1 MFKMLINKI
10 IAILCMAVVH
20 RTAMASIPTK
30 DLVNDVDDWWRHAV
44 LYQIYPRSFLD
55 TNFDGIGDLRGIT
68 HKLTYL
74 HDTGITAIWLSPI
87 FQAPTDNFGYGITD
101 YKDIHHDYGTMQDF
115 EELIRKAK
123 GLNTKIVLDFVPNHT
138 SDQCLWFKKSFSR
151 EKGYED
157 FYVWADG
164 RIDENTGEWL
174 PPNNWN
180 SLVYGSA
187 WSWHPKRQQYYLHH
201 YSAQQPDL
209 NFRNPALIKAIDDVL
224 LFWLDKGV
232 QGFRIIT
239 TNYLYKPSQLTDEP
253 LRGKTNSRDSYDL
266 TENIYSRNQSEVL
279 EMLYHWRSLLDEY
292 SLQNGGP
299 RRILMTDAPSDL
311 KLLANYYESD
321 EGLMGA
327 HIPANFL
334 LLTEVTD
341 KSDARDFAFNIQKW
355 LICMPGGHTANWIM
369 GSHDQPRIGSK
380 FSLDS
385 VDPMNMLLMTLPGV
399 AVTYSGEELGMQDYR
414 AIKWQDTKDPV
425 ALSVGP
431 KFYQSISRDPVRTPF
446 QWSAEKNAGFSKAP
460 RTWLPVHPSYLE
472 HLNLK
477 TQLDDEKSHYKV
489 YKSLIQIRQEPVLRE
504 GRCQVEVV
512 NKWVFAVIS
521 LFATQLFCHR
531 LSRSLKN
538 HRSFITLINVGSKPQ
553 LINVFNILDDVKHL
567 RILISGVYSKYP
579 VGRLFTQNPPG
590 AACRNCLH
598 GSMKFLINKCL
609 CIVKRLKHAWELTLI
624 SGNNSITLAAH
635 EGIVCQLETTNAMTE
650 ERRALMK
657 MLLKSAN
664 IVLVGLLFY
673 KLWNNKWT
681 KLNFNQNAIW

>member
-1 MFKMLINKI
+1 MFKMFINKM
-10 IAILCMAVVH
+10 IAILCMAVAY
-20 RTAMASIPTK
+20 RRAMASIPTK

-44 LYQIYPRSFLD
+44 FYQIYPRSFMD

-87 FQAPTDNFGYGITD
+87 FQAETDNFGYGIAN
-101 YKDIHHDYGTMQDF
+101 YKDIHRDYGTMQDF
-115 EELIRKAK
+115 EELTRKAK
-123 GLNTKIVLDFVPNHT
+123 RLNIKILLDFVPDHT
-138 SDQCLWFKKSFSR
+138 SDQCLWFKKSSSR

-157 FYVWADG
+157 LYVWADG
-164 RIDENTGEWL
+164 RIDENTGERQ

-180 SLVYGSA
+180 SLLHGSA
-187 WSWHPKRQQYYLHH
+187 WSWHPKRQQYYLHQH
-201 YSAQQPDL
+201 TAQQPDL
-209 NFRNPALIKAIDDVL
+209 NFRSPALIEAIDDVL

-232 QGFRIIT
+232 QGFRMIA
-239 TNYLYKPSQLTDEP
+239 TNYLYNPSQFIDEP
-253 LRGKTNSRDSYDL
+253 LRGKTNNRDQYDF
-266 TENIYSRNQSEVL
+266 TENIYSKDQSEVF

-299 RRILMTDAPSDL
+299 CRILMTDAPTDL

-327 HIPANFL
+327 HIPVNYL
-334 LLTEVTD
+334 LLSDITD
-341 KSDARDFAFNIQKW
+341 KSDGRDFAFNIQKW

-385 VDPMNMLLMTLPGV
+385 VDAINMLLMTLPGI

-425 ALSVGP
+425 ALSMGP
-431 KFYQSISRDPVRTPF
+431 KFYQSISKDPVRTPF
-446 QWSAEKNAGFSKAP
+446 QWSAEKNAGFTKLP
-460 RTWLPVHPSYLE
+460 RTWLPVHPNYE
-472 HLNLK
+472 DLNLK

-489 YKSLIQIRQEPVLRE
+489 YKSLIQLRQEVVLRE
-504 GRCQVEVV
+504 GRCQVEVI
-512 NKWVFAVIS
+512 NKWVFAVI
-521 LFATQLFCHR
+521 
-531 LSRSLKN
+531 RSLKN

-567 RILISGVYSKYP
+567 RILITGVYSNYN
-579 VGRLFTQNPPG
+579 VG
-590 AACRNCLH
+590 A
-598 GSMKFLINKCL
+598 
-609 CIVKRLKHAWELTLI
+609 LI
-624 SGNNSITLAAH
+624 SGNNSLTLAAH

>member
-1 MFKMLINKI
+1 
-10 IAILCMAVVH
+10 
-20 RTAMASIPTK
+20 MASIPTK

-44 LYQIYPRSFLD
+44 FYQIYPRSFMD

-87 FQAPTDNFGYGITD
+87 FQAETDNFGYGIAN
-101 YKDIHHDYGTMQDF
+101 YKDIHRDYGTMQDF
-115 EELIRKAK
+115 EELTRKAK
-123 GLNTKIVLDFVPNHT
+123 RLNIKILLDFVPDHT
-138 SDQCLWFKKSFSR
+138 SDQCLWFKKSSSR

-157 FYVWADG
+157 LYVWADG
-164 RIDENTGEWL
+164 RIDENTGERQ

-180 SLVYGSA
+180 SLLYGSA
-187 WSWHPKRQQYYLHH
+187 WSWHPKRQQYYLHQH
-201 YSAQQPDL
+201 TAQQPDL
-209 NFRNPALIKAIDDVL
+209 NFRSPALIEAIDDVL

-232 QGFRIIT
+232 QGFRMIA
-239 TNYLYKPSQLTDEP
+239 TNYLYNPSQFIDEP
-253 LRGKTNSRDSYDL
+253 LRGKTNNRDQYDF
-266 TENIYSRNQSEVL
+266 TENIYSKDQSEVF

-299 RRILMTDAPSDL
+299 CRILMTDAPTDL

-327 HIPANFL
+327 HIPVNYL
-334 LLTEVTD
+334 LLSDITD
-341 KSDARDFAFNIQKW
+341 KSDGRDFAFNIQKW

-385 VDPMNMLLMTLPGV
+385 VDAINMLLMTLPGI

-431 KFYQSISRDPVRTPF
+431 KFYQSISKDPVRTPF
-446 QWSAEKNAGFSKAP
+446 QWSAEKNAGFTKLP
-460 RTWLPVHPSYLE
+460 RTWLPVHPNYE
-472 HLNLK
+472 DLNLK

-489 YKSLIQIRQEPVLRE
+489 YKSLIQLRQELVLRE
-504 GRCQVEVV
+504 GRCQVEVI
-512 NKWVFAVIS
+512 NKWVFAVI
-521 LFATQLFCHR
+521 
-531 LSRSLKN
+531 RSLKN
-538 HRSFITLINVGSKPQ
+538 HCSFITLINVGSKPQ

-567 RILISGVYSKYP
+567 RILITGVYSNYN
-579 VGRLFTQNPPG
+579 VG
-590 AACRNCLH
+590 A
-598 GSMKFLINKCL
+598 
-609 CIVKRLKHAWELTLI
+609 LI
-624 SGNNSITLAAH
+624 SGNNSLTLAAH

>member
-1 MFKMLINKI
+1 MFKMFINKI
-10 IAILCMAVVH
+10 IAILCMAVAH

-44 LYQIYPRSFLD
+44 FYQIYPRSFMD

-87 FQAPTDNFGYGITD
+87 FQAETDNFGYGIAN
-101 YKDIHHDYGTMQDF
+101 YKDIHRDYGTMQDF
-115 EELIRKAK
+115 EELTRKAK
-123 GLNTKIVLDFVPNHT
+123 RLNIKILLDFVPDHT
-138 SDQCLWFKKSFSR
+138 SDQCLWFKKSSSR

-157 FYVWADG
+157 LYVWADG
-164 RIDENTGEWL
+164 RIDENTGERQ

-180 SLVYGSA
+180 SLLYGSA
-187 WSWHPKRQQYYLHH
+187 WSWHPKRQQYYLHQH
-201 YSAQQPDL
+201 TAQQPDL
-209 NFRNPALIKAIDDVL
+209 NFRSPALIEAIDDVL

-232 QGFRIIT
+232 QGFRMIA
-239 TNYLYKPSQLTDEP
+239 TNYLYNPSQFIDEP
-253 LRGKTNSRDSYDL
+253 LRGKTNNRDQYDF
-266 TENIYSRNQSEVL
+266 TENIYSKDQSEVF

-299 RRILMTDAPSDL
+299 CRILMTDAPTDL

-327 HIPANFL
+327 HIPVNYL
-334 LLTEVTD
+334 LLSDITD
-341 KSDARDFAFNIQKW
+341 KSDGRDFAFNIQKW

-385 VDPMNMLLMTLPGV
+385 VDAINMLLMTLPGI

-431 KFYQSISRDPVRTPF
+431 KFYQSISKDPVRTPF
-446 QWSAEKNAGFSKAP
+446 QWSAEKNAGFTKLP
-460 RTWLPVHPSYLE
+460 RTWLPVHPNYE
-472 HLNLK
+472 DLNLK

-489 YKSLIQIRQEPVLRE
+489 YKSLIQLRQELVLRE
-504 GRCQVEVV
+504 GRCQVEVI
-512 NKWVFAVIS
+512 NKWVFAVI
-521 LFATQLFCHR
+521 
-531 LSRSLKN
+531 RSLKN
-538 HRSFITLINVGSKPQ
+538 HCSFITLINVGSKPQ

-567 RILISGVYSKYP
+567 RILITGVYSNYN
-579 VGRLFTQNPPG
+579 VG
-590 AACRNCLH
+590 A
-598 GSMKFLINKCL
+598 
-609 CIVKRLKHAWELTLI
+609 LI
-624 SGNNSITLAAH
+624 SGNNSLTLAAH